1 MILYMLK
8 QLNNMIL
15 ASILIILIGTIV
27 LLFLEYKE
35 DFSGVSVCGFL
46 TGFIFFMG
54 VLILYVSLHEKPSA
68 LDVYRGR
75 TTLKVTYEN
84 KTPVDTVVI
93 FKKNK

>member
-1 MILYMLK
+1 MKHI
-8 QLNNMIL
+8 IF
-15 ASILIILIGTIV
+15 SILSISLLLILTGTIIM
-27 LLFLEYKE
+27 LFLEYKE
-35 DFSGVSVCGFL
+35 DFSGASVCGFI

-84 KTPVDTVVI
+84 KAPVDTVVV
-93 FKKNK
+93 FKKKYNK